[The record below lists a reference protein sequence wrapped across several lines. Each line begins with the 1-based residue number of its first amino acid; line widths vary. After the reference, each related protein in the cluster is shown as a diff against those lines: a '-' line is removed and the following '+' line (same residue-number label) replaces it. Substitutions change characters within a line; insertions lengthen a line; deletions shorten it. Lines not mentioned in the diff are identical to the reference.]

1 MAWNV
6 DRRKM
11 YAHVYF
17 DLSAN
22 TLGLAV
28 YAIGKIPGFSGA
40 LSDELKQATQASKAY
55 DLFLKTLGKE
65 YFTKEELQLGKRF
78 NFHEIEDKLK
88 KLDILGKL
96 HAEDPDASVVVNLD
110 DPLMWFNSRVNLLSE
125 EKQARAKNMAENKKK
140 EIGKQIKAQEFD
152 QDMANALTPEEQQEV
167 MQRVYPTLARGLNPK
182 SGPKDFPGKKSVP
195 PTFITSKEF
204 DVAYYP
210 GFKGA
215 QYMTKTPKSLEYVHP
230 QQAEDASSKWHHIL
244 VPDTKPLMGG
254 KPLSAFEVEP
264 LDYASEVLARL
275 FFYKLSEA
283 GEKSLTI
290 MDFNKAIEPVT
301 AKAKTMLKQISEPKE
316 EKTASSTIGTWI
328 DLHDGRTYDSEAQ
341 VIAAKTS
348 QAQSEQERLPLAA
361 KSKIN
366 KLAQH
371 LLQQKKFKLYARL
384 MKEIR

>member
-17 DLSAN
+17 DLSVN

-40 LSDELKQATQASKAY
+40 LSDELKEATQASKAY

-78 NFHEIEDKLK
+78 NLHEIEDKLK
-88 KLDILGKL
+88 RLDILGKL
-96 HAEDPDASVVVNLD
+96 HADDPETNVVVNLD
-110 DPLMWFNSRVNLLSE
+110 DPLIWFNSRVNLLSE
-125 EKQARAKNMAENKKK
+125 EKQARAKKMTEEKKT

-152 QDMANALTPEEQQEV
+152 QDMSNALTPEEQQEV

-182 SGPKDFPGKKSVP
+182 SGPKDFPGKKSIP
-195 PTFITSKEF
+195 PTFMTSKEF
-204 DVAYYP
+204 DAAYYP
-210 GFKGA
+210 GFRGA

-230 QQAEDASSKWHHIL
+230 QRAEDTSSKWHHIL
-244 VPDTKPLMGG
+244 IPDTKVLMDG

-290 MDFNKAIEPVT
+290 MDFNKAVEPVA
-301 AKAKTMLKQISEPKE
+301 AKAKTMLKQISETKE

-328 DLHDGRTYDSEAQ
+328 DLYDGSTYDSEAQ
-341 VIAAKTS
+341 LIAAKTS
-348 QAQSEQERLPLAA
+348 QSKQRLPLAA
-361 KSKIN
+361 KRKIN

-371 LLQQKKFKLYARL
+371 LLQQKKFKLYAKL
-384 MKEIR
+384 MKEIRK

>member
-152 QDMANALTPEEQQEV
+152 QDIANALTPEEQQEV

>member
-1 MAWNV
+1 MAWDV

-152 QDMANALTPEEQQEV
+152 QDIANALTPEEQQEV

>member
-17 DLSAN
+17 DLGAN

-28 YAIGKIPGFSGA
+28 YSIGKIPGFSGA
-40 LSDELKQATQASKAY
+40 LSEDLKQGTQTGKAY

-65 YFTKEELQLGKRF
+65 NFTKEELQLGKRF
-78 NFHEIEDKLK
+78 NYHEIEEKLK
-88 KLDILGKL
+88 KLDTLGKL
-96 HAEDPDASVVVNLD
+96 HAEDPDANVVVDLD
-110 DPLMWFNSRVNLLSE
+110 DPLVWFNSRMNLLPE
-125 EKQARAKNMAENKKK
+125 EKQKKAQGLLEQK
-140 EIGKQIKAQEFD
+140 KIEIGQRIRAQELE
-152 QDMANALTPEEQQEV
+152 QDMAEAMTPEDQEEIL
-167 MQRVYPTLARGLNPK
+167 QRVYPTLARGLNPK

-195 PTFITSKEF
+195 PTFMVSKQF

-210 GFKGA
+210 GFRGA

-230 QQAEDASSKWHHIL
+230 QQTEDNKSKWHHVLIT
-244 VPDTKPLMGG
+244 DTKQFMDG

-283 GEKSLTI
+283 GEKSLAI
-290 MDFNKAIEPVT
+290 MDFNRAVEPVT
-301 AKAKTMLKQISEPKE
+301 TKAKSMLKQISETKD
-316 EKTASSTIGTWI
+316 EKVASNMIGTWI
-328 DLHDGRTYDSEAQ
+328 DLYNGKTYKSEMSLIVSKANQ
-341 VIAAKTS
+341 V
-348 QAQSEQERLPLAA
+348 SEQEKLPLAA
-361 KSKIN
+361 KRKIN
-366 KLAQH
+366 KLAQYF
-371 LLQQKKFKLYARL
+371 LKQKKFMTYARL